1 VEWNTFI
8 IISFYRNAARD
19 ENGEWSYSV
28 QACKDEYLAKFPNL
42 DIEEQSL
49 MTHIRRIVDRQN

>member
-8 IISFYRNAARD
+8 IISFYRNVARD

-42 DIEEQSL
+42 DIEEQS
-49 MTHIRRIVDRQN
+49 